1 MSAPLVSTE
10 IDRTLLERIMV
21 SDLLLVVFGVMTL
34 LLAAMLGRSS

>member
-10 IDRTLLERIMV
+10 IDKTLLERVMV

-34 LLAAMLGRSS
+34 FLADILGRSS